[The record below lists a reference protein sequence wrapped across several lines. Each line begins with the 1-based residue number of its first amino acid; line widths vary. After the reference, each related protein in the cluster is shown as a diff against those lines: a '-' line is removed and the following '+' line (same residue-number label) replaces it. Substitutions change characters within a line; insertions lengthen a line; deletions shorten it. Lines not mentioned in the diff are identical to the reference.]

1 MFDHL
6 LTDEH
11 RRVRDE
17 AREFVKTTPRE
28 LILDMDAER
37 VHFPKEWLREAAHR
51 RLLGV
56 RHPVRWGG
64 RGLDWVAASA
74 VSEEIGS
81 LSYELACVFGVGAD
95 LVCDAILSHGTD
107 AQKER
112 YVAPLLN
119 GELFAA
125 ECLTEPRGGSD
136 FFGATTRAEDCGDY
150 FLLNGQ
156 KRFIVGAEGADYFLV
171 YARTDPRPDVPP
183 RQTITCFI
191 VAPRSRF
198 RTASAR
204 GFRVLFSD
212 CLNANLSFSIGGLE
226 KRRGPRYGKTP
237 TVSGNF
243 KRLYQVDDVCKLP
256 RMRKMASY

>member
-6 LTDEH
+6 LTEEQ

-17 AREFVKTTPRE
+17 AREFVKATPRE

-112 YVAPLLN
+112 YVAPLLK
-119 GELFAA
+119 GELFETPSDDAHQQ
-125 ECLTEPRGGSD
+125 TPRISLS
-136 FFGATTRAEDCGDY
+136 GARHIDG
-150 FLLNGQ
+150 
-156 KRFIVGAEGADYFLV
+156 
-171 YARTDPRPDVPP
+171 PRLP
-183 RQTITCFI
+183 
-191 VAPRSRF
+191 
-198 RTASAR
+198 
-204 GFRVLFSD
+204 RVLRQD
-212 CLNANLSFSIGGLE
+212 
-226 KRRGPRYGKTP
+226 RT
-237 TVSGNF
+237 
-243 KRLYQVDDVCKLP
+243 
-256 RMRKMASY
+256 

>member
-112 YVAPLLN
+112 YVAPLLKP
-119 GELFAA
+119 AA
-125 ECLTEPRGGSD
+125 ARNSPGDRRPPGSSATAVAATARAPSISRKGI
-136 FFGATTRAEDCGDY
+136 GAGSGCR
-150 FLLNGQ
+150 
-156 KRFIVGAEGADYFLV
+156 
-171 YARTDPRPDVPP
+171 
-183 RQTITCFI
+183 
-191 VAPRSRF
+191 
-198 RTASAR
+198 SAR
-204 GFRVLFSD
+204 GR
-212 CLNANLSFSIGGLE
+212 AKG
-226 KRRGPRYGKTP
+226 
-237 TVSGNF
+237 
-243 KRLYQVDDVCKLP
+243 
-256 RMRKMASY
+256 